1 MAKFILG
8 KKVGMTQLFDETGVA
23 IPVTVVEAGPL
34 TVAQIKSEE
43 TDGYS
48 AVRVGFG
55 DVKEKSVNKP
65 DAGLYKKIGKEPKKY
80 LREFRI
86 AADDSFELGQEI
98 NVAEM
103 FAQGDKV
110 DVTGTTKGKGFQ
122 GAIKRHNQHR
132 GKMTHGS
139 HYHRGP
145 GSMGGCS
152 DPGKVFK
159 GKKLPGHM
167 GCVKVTIQNLDVVR
181 VDGERNF
188 MLIKGSVPGAKGG
201 LLMVKSTVKGN

>member
-1 MAKFILG
+1 MKKKKQLSEWGYKLLKPILSYDG
-8 KKVGMTQLFDETGVA
+8 ET
-23 IPVTVVEAGPL
+23 
-34 TVAQIKSEE
+34 
-43 TDGYS
+43 
-48 AVRVGFG
+48 
-55 DVKEKSVNKP
+55 
-65 DAGLYKKIGKEPKKY
+65 
-80 LREFRI
+80 
-86 AADDSFELGQEI
+86 FELGQEI
-98 NVAEM
+98 NVSEM
-103 FAQGDKV
+103 FAEGDKV

-122 GAIKRHNQHR
+122 GSIKRHNQHR

-139 HYHRGP
+139 HYHRGS

-201 LLMVKSTVKGN
+201 LLTVRSSVKAN